1 MAGNSLWNKAVKQA
15 FKMGR
20 KTSKSYSLKNAMFD
34 AKKIY
39 NKGKNVA
46 MSMGKRT
53 RRRSNAK
60 KGNNRRRM
68 YRGGSAASTTA
79 PAAAQDGASMIKSL
93 TDKIPSF
100 GGSSG
105 EIAAK
110 PTVSAK
116 M

>member
-53 RRRSNAK
+53 RRRSKAK

-79 PAAAQDGASMIKSL
+79 PAAQDGASMIKSL
-93 TDKIPSF
+93 TDKMPSF
-100 GGSSG
+100 GGSGSD
-105 EIAAK
+105 AMAK
-110 PTVSAK
+110 PTMSTK